1 MAQHRVLP
9 ILQGIRPI
17 QASHIS
23 TELIAGA
30 TLAALG
36 IPEVLGYAKI
46 AGMPVVTGL
55 YTLLFPLV
63 IFAILGSSRHLVVGA
78 DSATAAILA
87 AGLSGLAVVGS
98 AHWVTLAAI
107 VAIVTGVVSLI
118 LGVRPAAP
126 KPRRARPLRV
136 GRNCYCIC

>member
-63 IFAILGSSRHLVVGA
+63 IFAIL
-78 DSATAAILA
+78 
-87 AGLSGLAVVGS
+87 
-98 AHWVTLAAI
+98 
-107 VAIVTGVVSLI
+107 
-118 LGVRPAAP
+118 
-126 KPRRARPLRV
+126 
-136 GRNCYCIC
+136 